1 MGKIQFNR
9 QKIKET
15 LAILEDEEADQNE
28 FESNQS
34 AEELKKKVAEIVR
47 QNNAPETS
55 MEKVDTFLALN
66 KLHKQDKDSELN
78 LKNMF
83 KKAAVP
89 R

>member
-1 MGKIQFNR
+1 M
-9 QKIKET
+9 
-15 LAILEDEEADQNE
+15 
-28 FESNQS
+28 
-34 AEELKKKVAEIVR
+34 AEIVR
-47 QNNAPETS
+47 QNNAAETS

-66 KLHKQDKDSELN
+66 KLHKQDKETELN